1 VYSKSELIRLYKKET
16 NLKVKERLL
25 LVIKVEHDNFI
36 PAYAADEL
44 HRSRPWAL
52 YWLDRFSEEGLEGLR
67 DRTKSGRPPDISE
80 ETIYEIKN
88 ELASSKQGW
97 TTKQVEDL
105 IIRKSGGR
113 IRYHYTHIYR
123 LMHKWGFKQKVPR
136 KIHVNTVSKE
146 EKERFKKEPERYY
159 WILSKKKSLQ

>member
-1 VYSKSELIRLYKKET
+1 MIRLYKET

-25 LVIKVEHDNFI
+25 LVIKIEIDDLI

-52 YWLDRFSEEGLEGLR
+52 YWLKRYREEGLEGLKNR
-67 DRTKSGRPPDISE
+67 SKSGRPPDIPK
-80 ETIYEIKN
+80 ETIYEIKG
-88 ELASSKQGW
+88 ELSSSKQGW

-105 IIRKSGGR
+105 IVKKSGG

-123 LMHKWGFKQKVPR
+123 LMPKWGFKQKVPR
-136 KIHVNTVSKE
+136 KVHVNTASNE
-146 EKERFKKEPERYY
+146 EKERFKKGQERY
-159 WILSKKKSLQ
+159 WIISSSRNRSSNKMDTR